1 MSGLRNWPV
10 SVRTVAS
17 AVTLAFVLSM
27 VFASSGAAQ
36 SLIAGD
42 IAGTVTD
49 PSTAAIVNAAVHLKS
64 LDSGATQSTTTSS
77 DGTFRFTLL
86 KTGRYEISVDHAG
99 FAKLVT
105 NVEVAVGRTTTVN
118 LKLEISQTSETIEVS
133 AISPLINTDPGN
145 STSFTQTEVQLLPNG
160 GADITAIAFTA
171 PGVVVN
177 NTNGYGNFT
186 VNGMPATSNL
196 FTVNG
201 ENDMDPYFNISNS
214 GATNLLLGQNE
225 IQEATVTTNPYAG
238 EFGQLIGGQISYV
251 TKSGTNNYHGNA
263 QYYWN
268 GDYLNANNF
277 FSNASSSPRP
287 FSNANQWAASVGG
300 PVFRNKTF
308 FFVDTEGL
316 RFILPNVFT
325 STVPTPAFAAA
336 VLANVTANQPN
347 EAAAYKTMLGVWGN
361 AKAGSTPTPVAMTGC
376 SATKLNLTGFTPN
389 ANGDNCAQNINTTPT
404 SFAKEWILSGRVDQ
418 KIKDKDNAF
427 FRYRVDKGLQPTT
440 IDAFDPRFDANS
452 NQPAW
457 DAQANEVHVFN
468 SRSTNAFTASASHYV
483 AQFAQNTSLVQSIFP
498 YATTFAQSVTFS
510 GVNGSGEAFP
520 QGRNV
525 TQYQFIDDFSHVV
538 GRHNLKFGVNFR
550 RYDVSDHNFFY
561 NTPLVYFRSVP
572 GYGGPGVTCKV
583 PAPQPPSPP
592 NPPSCGNGL
601 QGFADGVAFQ
611 YRRADNLS
619 SDVPVALWGVGFYG
633 QDEWKVTPRL
643 TLTLAL
649 RLERNSN
656 PVCQKNC
663 FANFTGPFSSLA
675 TVQAGAG
682 AGDVPY
688 SSDIKFNQHQAFQG
702 VDALNPS
709 PRVAFSWSPF
719 ASNKTV
725 ISGGIGLFYDNP
737 AAGMVDNLLAN
748 PPVAVALRIHPNPN
762 TGTLPF
768 DSTANGSAATFAAA
782 ASAFS
787 ITQSYNQIKA
797 TLAAKG
803 AAFTAPSFT
812 SIVGT
817 IHSPQAQEWNLK
829 VQQEFGRK
837 SALTVNYVGNHV
849 IHLPYSNQWANA
861 YDPNCL
867 FGNATCTQSL
877 VPGISETG
885 PAVPNYGTVTQVKS
899 GAVSNYNGV
908 SFSLREQFSGW
919 FLAHFNYT
927 YSHNLDELS
936 NGGLFTYGD
945 SLPLFQINPTSLR
958 ASNYGNSDYD
968 IRHNFSADY
977 VLTPN
982 YHFGNRYVKQLL
994 GGWQWSGKVFSR
1006 SGLPFS
1012 ITDGN
1017 WNGSLLNG
1025 GGTILADPIA
1035 GTRAQSSCGLS
1046 SVSTNGNAAF
1056 GTTACLNPAAFINS
1070 GASTFPG
1077 YTAWPAQNR
1086 NQYRGPKYFD
1096 MDMAL
1101 FKTFRI
1107 KETASLGIG
1116 MSAFNVFNH
1125 PNFANPD
1132 SSLGDGT
1139 FGQITGTLGVPTSP
1153 YGNFL
1158 GFDSSV
1164 RVVQLSAKI
1173 NF

>member
-1 MSGLRNWPV
+1 MK
-10 SVRTVAS
+10 S
-17 AVTLAFVLSM
+17 AFKMAFVLALALL
-27 VFASSGAAQ
+27 VGFASRASAQ

-42 IAGTVTD
+42 ISGTVSD
-49 PSTAAIVNAAVHLKS
+49 PTSAVVPNVTVNLTSLST
-64 LDSGATQSTTTSS
+64 GAKQSTTTNPE
-77 DGTFRFTLL
+77 GTFRFSLL
-86 KTGRYEISVDHAG
+86 KPGRYEISVNHPG

-105 NVEVAVGRTTTVN
+105 NVDVAVGQTSTAN
-118 LKLEISQTSETIEVS
+118 LLLEISKTSETIEVTS
-133 AISPLINTDPGN
+133 EATLINTDPGN

-186 VNGMPATSNL
+186 VNGLPATSNL

-251 TKSGTNNYHGNA
+251 TKSGTNAFHGNL
-263 QYYWN
+263 QYFWN

-277 FSNASSSPRP
+277 FSNATGSPRP
-287 FSNANQWAASVGG
+287 FANANQWAASLGG
-300 PVFRNKTF
+300 PIFKNKTF

-316 RFILPNVFT
+316 RFILPNVDT
-325 STVPTPAFAAA
+325 SNVPTPAFAAA

-347 EAAAYKTMLGVWGN
+347 EAAAYNTMLGVWAN
-361 AKAGSTPTPVAMTGC
+361 AKAGSTPTPLALPAC
-376 SATKLNLTGFTPN
+376 NATYLKLPGFTPN
-389 ANGDNCAQNINTTPT
+389 ASGTTTDSSGNTINNAGTNCEQAITTTPT

-418 KIKDKDNAF
+418 KITDKDNAF

-440 IDAFDPRFDANS
+440 IDPFDPRFDANS

-457 DAQANEVHVFN
+457 DAQANETHVFN
-468 SRSTNAFTASASHYV
+468 PRLTNAFTASASHYV
-483 AQFAQNTSLVQSIFP
+483 AQFVQNTALVQSIFP
-498 YATTFAQSVTFS
+498 YATTFAQGVTFS

-525 TQYQFIDDFSHVV
+525 TQYQFIDDFSYVV
-538 GRHNLKFGVNFR
+538 GKHNLKFGENFR

-561 NTPLVYFRSVP
+561 NTPLVYFRNV
-572 GYGGPGVTCKV
+572 
-583 PAPQPPSPP
+583 AAQPSPGFA
-592 NPPSCGNGL
+592 GNGL
-601 QGFADGVAFQ
+601 QEFANGVAFQ

-619 SDVPVALWGVGFYG
+619 TDVPVALWGIGFYG
-633 QDEWKVTPRL
+633 QDEWKVTPKL

-649 RLERNSN
+649 RLEHNSN

-682 AGDVPY
+682 AGAVPY
-688 SSDIKFNQHQAFQG
+688 SSDIKYNQHQAFQG
-702 VDALNPS
+702 VDAINPS
-709 PRVAFSWSPF
+709 PRVGFSWSPF

-762 TGTLPF
+762 SGTLPF
-768 DSTANGSAATFAAA
+768 DTTANGSAATFAAA
-782 ASAFS
+782 ASAFN
-787 ITQSYNQIKA
+787 ITQSFKQITA
-797 TLAAKG
+797 TLAAQG
-803 AAFTAPSFT
+803 AVFTAPAFT
-812 SIVGT
+812 SVVGT

-829 VQQEFGRK
+829 VQHEFGK
-837 SALTVNYVGNHV
+837 KTALTVNYVGNHV
-849 IHLPYSNQWANA
+849 IHIPYSNQWANSF
-861 YDPNCL
+861 DPNCL
-867 FGNATCTQSL
+867 FGNATCTASL

-885 PAVPNYGTVTQVKS
+885 PAVPNYGTVTQVQS

-927 YSHNLDELS
+927 YSHNLDEVS

-945 SLPLFQINPTSLR
+945 SLPLDQINPTSLR

-968 IRHNFSADY
+968 IRHLFNADY
-977 VLTPN
+977 VLTPSFR
-982 YHFGNRYVKQLL
+982 FGNKYVKQLL
-994 GGWQWSGKVFSR
+994 GGWEWSGKVFAR
-1006 SGLPFS
+1006 TGLPFS

-1025 GGTILADPIA
+1025 GGTILANPIG

-1046 SVSTNGNAAF
+1046 SVFTNGNAAF
-1056 GTTACLNPAAFINS
+1056 GTTACLNPAAFTDS

-1077 YTAWPAQNR
+1077 YSAWPAQNR

-1101 FKTFRI
+1101 FKNFHF
-1107 KETASLGIG
+1107 KERASLGIG

-1132 SSLGDGT
+1132 SNFGDPT

-1164 RVVQLSAKI
+1164 RVVQLSAKVV
-1173 NF
+1173 F

>member
-1 MSGLRNWPV
+1 VSGVRNWCV
-10 SVRTVAS
+10 SARAVVIIIVVGFVFS
-17 AVTLAFVLSM
+17 A
-27 VFASSGAAQ
+27 VFASKSAAQ

-49 PSTAAIVNAAVHLKS
+49 PSPAAIVNATVNLKS
-64 LDSGATQSTTTSS
+64 LDYGATQLTTTSS
-77 DGTFRFTLL
+77 DGTFHFSLL
-86 KTGRYEISVDHAG
+86 KPGHYEISVSHTG

-105 NVEVAVGRTTTVN
+105 TVEVSVGHTTLAN
-118 LKLEISQTSETIEVS
+118 LTLEISKTSETIEVS
-133 AISPLINTDPGN
+133 AVAPLMNTDPGE
-145 STSFTQTEVQLLPNG
+145 STSFTETEVQLLPNPG
-160 GADITAIAFTA
+160 SDITTIAFTA

-186 VNGMPATSNL
+186 VNGLPATSNV

-214 GATNLLLGQNE
+214 GATNLLLGSNE

-238 EFGQLIGGQISYV
+238 EFGQLIGGQVSYV
-251 TKSGTNNYHGNA
+251 TKSGTNQYHGNL
-263 QYYWN
+263 QYSWN

-277 FSNASSSPRP
+277 FSNANQSARP
-287 FSNANQWAASVGG
+287 FANANQWAASLGG
-300 PVFRNKTF
+300 PVFKDKTF

-316 RFILPNVFT
+316 RFILPNVDS
-325 STVPTPAFAAA
+325 STVPTPAFAQA
-336 VLANVTANQPN
+336 VLASVTKNQPN
-347 EAAAYKTMLGVWGN
+347 EVPAYTTMLGIWAN
-361 AKAGSTPTPVAMTGC
+361 AKAGNPQPTAMSGC
-376 SATKLNLTGFTPN
+376 NSNLILPGFTPN
-389 ANGDNCAQNINTTPT
+389 ATGDNCAQLITTTPT

-440 IDAFDPRFDANS
+440 IDPFDSRFDANS

-468 SRSTNAFTASASHYV
+468 SQSTNSFTASVSHYV
-483 AQFAQNTSLVQSIFP
+483 AQFAQNTSLVQKIFP
-498 YATTFAQSVTFS
+498 YATTFAQGVTFT

-525 TQYQFIDDFSHVV
+525 TQYQFIDDFSHIV
-538 GRHNLKFGVNFR
+538 GRHSLKFGENFR

-583 PAPQPPSPP
+583 PAPQPPAPP
-592 NPPSCGNGL
+592 NPANCGNGL

-619 SDVPVALWGVGFYG
+619 SNVPVALWGIGFYA
-633 QDEWKVTPRL
+633 QDEWKVSPKL

-649 RLERNSN
+649 RLEHNSN

-663 FANFTGPFSSLA
+663 FSNFTGDFSSLA
-675 TVQAGAG
+675 SVQAGAG

-688 SSDIKFNQHQAFQG
+688 SSDIKFGQHQAYQS

-725 ISGGIGLFYDNP
+725 ISGGVGLFYDNP

-748 PPVAVALRIHPNPN
+748 PPATVALRIHPNPN

-768 DSTANGSAATFAAA
+768 DTTANGSATTFAAA

-797 TLAAKG
+797 NLAAKG
-803 AAFTAPSFT
+803 AVFTAPAFT

-817 IHSPQAQEWNLK
+817 IHSPQAQEWNFK

-837 SALTVNYVGNHV
+837 SALTVNYIGNHV
-849 IHLPYSNQWANA
+849 IHLPYSSEWANA
-861 YDPNCL
+861 FDPNCL
-867 FGNATCTQSL
+867 YCTASGNPTVSG
-877 VPGISETG
+877 VSETG
-885 PAVPNYGTVTQVKS
+885 AAVPNYGTVVQVKS

-908 SFSLREQFSGW
+908 SFSLREQFAGW

-927 YSHNLDELS
+927 YGHNLDELS

-968 IRHNFSADY
+968 IRHLFSADY

-982 YHFGNRYVKQLL
+982 FHFGNRLLQQAL
-994 GGWQWSGKVFSR
+994 GGWQWSGKVFAR
-1006 SGLPFS
+1006 SALPFS

-1025 GGTILADPIA
+1025 GGTILGFPIA
-1035 GTRAQSSCGLS
+1035 GTHAQSSCGLS
-1046 SVSTNGNAAF
+1046 SVSTNGAAAF
-1056 GTTACLNPAAFINS
+1056 GTTACLNSAAFIDS
-1070 GASTFPG
+1070 SAPSFTGFP
-1077 YTAWPAQNR
+1077 AWSPQNR
-1086 NQYRGPKYFD
+1086 NQFRGPKYFD
-1096 MDMAL
+1096 ADMAL
-1101 FKTFRI
+1101 YKNFRL
-1107 KETASLGIG
+1107 KERVSLGIG
-1116 MSAFNVFNH
+1116 MSAYNVFNH
-1125 PNFANPD
+1125 PNFSNPD
-1132 SSLGDGT
+1132 STLGDGT
-1139 FGQITGTLGVPTSP
+1139 FGQITGTLGTPTSP

-1164 RVVQLSAKI
+1164 RVVQLTAKI
-1173 NF
+1173 VF

>member
-1 MSGLRNWPV
+1 VTGLQNWLV
-10 SVRTVAS
+10 SARAVVS
-17 AVTLAFVLSM
+17 AISLALILSM
-27 VFASSGAAQ
+27 VFAMNSASQ

-49 PSTAAIVNAAVHLKS
+49 PSPAAIVNAVVNLKG
-64 LDSGATQSTTTSS
+64 LDTGATHSTTTST
-77 DGTFRFTLL
+77 DGTFHFSLL
-86 KTGRYEISVDHAG
+86 KPGRYEISVNHPG
-99 FAKLVT
+99 FAKLLMT
-105 NVEVAVGRTTTVN
+105 VEVSVGQTTMAN
-118 LKLEISQTSETIEVS
+118 LKLEISKTAETIEVT
-133 AISPLINTDPGN
+133 AVSPLMNTDPGN
-145 STSFTQTEVQLLPNG
+145 STSFTETEVQLLPNG

-251 TKSGTNNYHGNA
+251 TKSGTNAFHGNL

-277 FSNASSSPRP
+277 FSNANGNPRP
-287 FSNANQWAASVGG
+287 FANANQWAASVGG
-300 PVFRNKTF
+300 PIFKNKTF

-316 RFILPNVFT
+316 RFILPNT
-325 STVPTPAFAAA
+325 DSSTVPTPAFAAA
-336 VLANVTANQPN
+336 VLANVGAQQPN
-347 EAAAYKTMLGVWGN
+347 ELPAYKTMMGVWAN
-361 AKAGSTPTPVAMTGC
+361 ANGSNPTPNAMTGC
-376 SATKLNLTGFTPN
+376 NSNLILPGFTPDLK
-389 ANGDNCAQNINTTPT
+389 GDNCAQIIGTTPT

-418 KIKDKDNAF
+418 KITDKDNAF
-427 FRYRVDKGLQPTT
+427 FRYRTDKGLQPTT

-468 SRSTNAFTASASHYV
+468 SRSTNSFTASVSHYV
-483 AQFAQNTSLVQSIFP
+483 AQFVQNTSLVQSVFP
-498 YATTFAQSVTFS
+498 YATTFAQGVTFT
-510 GVNGSGEAFP
+510 GVNGGGAGFP

-538 GRHNLKFGVNFR
+538 GRHNLKFGENFR

-561 NTPLVYFRSVP
+561 NTPLVYFRNVP

-583 PAPQPPSPP
+583 PAPQPPAAP
-592 NPPSCGNGL
+592 NPPNCGNGL

-619 SDVPVALWGVGFYG
+619 SDVPVALWGVGFYA
-633 QDEWKVTPRL
+633 QDEWKVKPRL

-649 RLERNSN
+649 RLEHNSN

-682 AGDVPY
+682 AGAVPY
-688 SSDIKFNQHQAFQG
+688 SSDIKYNQHQAFQG
-702 VDALNPS
+702 IDALNPS

-719 ASNKTV
+719 ASNTTV

-768 DSTANGSAATFAAA
+768 DGTANGSVATFTAA
-782 ASAFS
+782 ASAFN
-787 ITQSYNQIKA
+787 ITQSFNQITA

-803 AAFTAPSFT
+803 AVFTAPGFT

-829 VQQEFGRK
+829 VQHEFGRK
-837 SALTVNYVGNHV
+837 TALTVNYVGNHV
-849 IHLPYSNQWANA
+849 IRLPYSNEWANA

-885 PAVPNYGTVTQVKS
+885 PAVPNYGTVTQVQS

-977 VLTPN
+977 VLTPDF
-982 YHFGNRYVKQLL
+982 HFGNKYVKQLL
-994 GGWQWSGKVFSR
+994 GGWQWSGKVFTR

-1012 ITDGN
+1012 ITDGT

-1025 GGTILADPIA
+1025 GGTILAAPIA
-1035 GTRAQSSCGLS
+1035 GTQAQSSCGLS
-1046 SVSTNGNAAF
+1046 SVSTPTSGAASF
-1056 GTTACLNPAAFINS
+1056 GTTSCLNPAAFINS
-1070 GASTFPG
+1070 GAATFPG
-1077 YTAWPAQNR
+1077 YSAWPGQNR

-1107 KETASLGIG
+1107 KEKASMGIG

-1132 SSLGDGT
+1132 SNLGDGT
-1139 FGQITGTLGVPTSP
+1139 FGQITSTLGVPTSP

-1173 NF
+1173 TF